1 MSPSFCSSILL
12 YTGSGKNPH
21 NFFEQISAVGLG
33 ADDYLTKLYQL
44 EGLLDDSF
52 LCTRLLGASLPM
64 KCASVAALPL
74 LWEALAEFYPQFETA
89 GAAPELQFGREDMT
103 VRGNAEVLGWVYRNL
118 IANALRHG
126 GGGLTVNAGD
136 GAVNFSP
143 LGPCPTSDPEHLFNR
158 FCQSSP
164 ARGQGRAGLGLS
176 IVRELMG

>member
-1 MSPSFCSSILL
+1 M
-12 YTGSGKNPH
+12 
-21 NFFEQISAVGLG
+21 GLG

-64 KCASVAALPL
+64 KCASVAALPP

-89 GAAPELQFGREDMT
+89 GAAPELQFSREDMT

-143 LGPCPTSDPEHLFNR
+143 WAPALCLTRSICSTASAKAAPPGDKAGPVWACL
-158 FCQSSP
+158 
-164 ARGQGRAGLGLS
+164 L
-176 IVRELMG
+176 